1 MRKGGSEGVGEGG
14 RETVGERE
22 AEPTHS
28 TGRVFN
34 AINKVLI
41 YALVTAF

>member
-1 MRKGGSEGVGEGG
+1 MWVREGG
-14 RETVGERE
+14 RQWETVGERE